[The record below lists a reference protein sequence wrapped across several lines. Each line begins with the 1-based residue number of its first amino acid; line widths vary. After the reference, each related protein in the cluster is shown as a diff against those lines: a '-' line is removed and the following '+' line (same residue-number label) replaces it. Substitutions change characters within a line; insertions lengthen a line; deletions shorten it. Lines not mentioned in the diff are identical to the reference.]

1 VDHNSSTSNSNWR
14 PEAWLLAVFLT
25 AVAGYWAF
33 DWLGGGTV
41 AERLADR
48 FGTILIE
55 KSRERITQP
64 AEFIAIRMREGLWF
78 IAMAV
83 GMIGVALLAARI
95 VRRWCTPMWAWLP
108 LSLIAFVTV
117 NGVIGAAGETG
128 TYWMVLFAG
137 SGDSKQPEFQIARIL
152 HRDSDAKEK
161 VVILGSSQGLSEIDE
176 PTLNRRFGP
185 QKYFANL
192 SYVGSHTIEFLLTE
206 PWYGGEP
213 PEVAICYLSELNFYT
228 KVSGARLLPLLK
240 VSEWPTLQELDI
252 EQFDIGNRSTNGYVG
267 SVLPAFQSRRS
278 LEYFLFGTP
287 AVENKIKRVQPA
299 LESDVESTDQEKQR
313 REQEHEK
320 TIARMAKTYAVSAD
334 TEFHKTALE
343 LFLQRAQQTGTQV
356 VLIVGQVNPVLSQ
369 KIDPAVRRDF
379 LDYMDRL
386 KKRFPDVLILSDELP
401 VHPESDYHDMM
412 HLTDEAQ
419 IRYTERLAD
428 VLQDRLGWPPST
440 D

>member
-1 VDHNSSTSNSNWR
+1 MDHNSSTSNSNWR
-14 PEAWLLAVFLT
+14 PEAWLLALFLT
-25 AVAGYWAF
+25 AVAAYWAF
-33 DWLGGGTV
+33 DWLGGGFV
-41 AERLADR
+41 AEQVADR
-48 FGTILIE
+48 FGTMLIE
-55 KSRERITQP
+55 KSRGRITQP

-95 VRRWCTPMWAWLP
+95 VRRWCTPLWAWLP
-108 LSLIAFVTV
+108 LSLIAFATV

-176 PTLNRRFGP
+176 PTLNRRFAP

-206 PWYGGEP
+206 PWYGDEP

-240 VSEWPTLQELDI
+240 VSAWPTLQELEIDR
-252 EQFDIGNRSTNGYVG
+252 FDIGNRGINGYVA

-287 AVENKIKRVQPA
+287 AVENKIKRVQPSLKPDA
-299 LESDVESTDQEKQR
+299 ESAARTKQQR
-313 REQEHEK
+313 DEAHAK
-320 TIARMAKTYAVSAD
+320 TITRMAKTYAVNDD

-343 LFLQRAQQTGTQV
+343 MFLQRAQQTGTQV
-356 VLIVGQVNPVLSQ
+356 VLIFGQVNPVLSQ
-369 KIDPAVRRDF
+369 QIDPTVRRDF
-379 LDYMDRL
+379 LDYKEIL

-412 HLTDEAQ
+412 HLNEEAQ
-419 IRYTERLAD
+419 IRYTQSLAD
-428 VLQDRLGWPPST
+428 VLQDRLGWSPGS